1 MFGSAT
7 MSVIVLYG
15 LHSPASSSFAYA
27 AAAVAF
33 FLFGLQ
39 TPRTSPSRTPVQ
51 PSMWN
56 FALKPEPMKPTPN
69 GLVEGIAMVV
79 WGYLSSRAK
88 RGICFF
94 GARIGSAREQ
104 RARLRINSSALSA
117 SEEQIPRFARD
128 DRRGQ

>member
-15 LHSPASSSFAYA
+15 LHSPTSSSLAYV

-39 TPRTSPSRTPVQ
+39 TPSTSPSRTPVQ

-56 FALKPEPMKPTPN
+56 FALKPEPMNPTPRRPLFEAMW
-69 GLVEGIAMVV
+69 LVAGDSWLVAGVSCWWAGEKKRVAGGEWRAFPPPPITSHQS
-79 WGYLSSRAK
+79 LSSSRRAS
-88 RGICFF
+88 
-94 GARIGSAREQ
+94 GAPREGS
-104 RARLRINSSALSA
+104 
-117 SEEQIPRFARD
+117 
-128 DRRGQ
+128 

>member
-7 MSVIVLYG
+7 MSAIVLYG
-15 LHSPASSSFAYA
+15 LHSPTSSSFAYA

-88 RGICFF
+88 QGICSSLALRADEFI
-94 GARIGSAREQ
+94 RS
-104 RARLRINSSALSA
+104 RARCSRALP
-117 SEEQIPRFARD
+117 ILTPKKRFAWD